1 MVCCM
6 QFLCLVAYGAQR
18 QNIRTDVNKPT
29 YCSFCV
35 FHVYVFVFFFYEKNI
50 HNKLYGLCFS
60 WIFAPLK
67 SLKQFIEV
75 DNRCL
80 RLDAHGWNESL

>member
-1 MVCCM
+1 M

-18 QNIRTDVNKPT
+18 QNIRTDFNKPKHI
-29 YCSFCV
+29 V
-35 FHVYVFVFFFYEKNI
+35 PFVFFMFMFFFFFDEKNV